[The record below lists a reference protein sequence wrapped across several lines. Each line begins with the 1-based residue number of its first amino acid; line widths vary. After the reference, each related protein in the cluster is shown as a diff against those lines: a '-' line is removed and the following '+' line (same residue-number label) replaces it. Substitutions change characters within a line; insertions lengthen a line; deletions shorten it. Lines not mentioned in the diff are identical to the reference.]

1 MRLFNKLYG
10 ISLFTLLLSVASC
23 TSETEEQHR
32 TSAPD
37 PSGSEARREV
47 ILTLKN
53 KLSVVK
59 TKAGDAIATTDENK
73 ISSLDIYVFGST
85 TENGT
90 YTYQERFSYRES
102 SAEMPSG
109 NDVTPLDLTAVG
121 SDGKQTNALLSL
133 KKGLF
138 VKIYCIANQSKL
150 IDPATDTVFNG
161 FIPLVQSNPGQP
173 GNTVTE
179 GTPTESD
186 FLLFK
191 SIQLDPASATDILKT
206 PLPMT
211 GAYATPL
218 DLTDFSVSAR
228 LQLGFR
234 LTRSVARFD
243 IVNDAATS
251 KFTIQSVSMA
261 NGRRGVSFF
270 PLKVTGTLPTAASG
284 DLITYPARPF
294 DGEKANAGNCLGAF
308 YTWPSPMGDGG
319 YLILSGR

>member
-47 ILTLKN
+47 MLTLKN

-59 TKAGDAIATTDENK
+59 TKAGDAIATADENK

-191 SIQLDPASATDILKT
+191 SIQLGQYGEWPS
-206 PLPMT
+206 
-211 GAYATPL
+211 G
-218 DLTDFSVSAR
+218 
-228 LQLGFR
+228 
-234 LTRSVARFD
+234 
-243 IVNDAATS
+243 S
-251 KFTIQSVSMA
+251 KFL
-261 NGRRGVSFF
+261 SF
-270 PLKVTGTLPTAASG
+270 KS
-284 DLITYPARPF
+284 Y
-294 DGEKANAGNCLGAF
+294 
-308 YTWPSPMGDGG
+308 G
-319 YLILSGR
+319 YFADSR

>member
-47 ILTLKN
+47 MLTLKN

-59 TKAGDAIATTDENK
+59 TKAGDAIATADENK

-109 NDVTPLDLTAVG
+109 NDVTPLDLTEVG

-133 KKGLF
+133 KKGL
-138 VKIYCIANQSKL
+138 CIGGASAVSAEVNPS
-150 IDPATDTVFNG
+150 TVFKTGDNR
-161 FIPLVQSNPGQP
+161 V
-173 GNTVTE
+173 GNLCNCV
-179 GTPTESD
+179 
-186 FLLFK
+186 
-191 SIQLDPASATDILKT
+191 
-206 PLPMT
+206 
-211 GAYATPL
+211 
-218 DLTDFSVSAR
+218 
-228 LQLGFR
+228 LQLLVRQYLFDN
-234 LTRSVARFD
+234 VAVLR
-243 IVNDAATS
+243 
-251 KFTIQSVSMA
+251 
-261 NGRRGVSFF
+261 
-270 PLKVTGTLPTAASG
+270 
-284 DLITYPARPF
+284 
-294 DGEKANAGNCLGAF
+294 
-308 YTWPSPMGDGG
+308 
-319 YLILSGR
+319 

>member
-32 TSAPD
+32 TSAPE

-47 ILTLKN
+47 MLTLKN

-59 TKAGDAIATTDENK
+59 TKAGDAIATADENK

-161 FIPLVQSNPGQP
+161 FIRAIES
-173 GNTVTE
+173 
-179 GTPTESD
+179 GT
-186 FLLFK
+186 
-191 SIQLDPASATDILKT
+191 
-206 PLPMT
+206 T
-211 GAYATPL
+211 G
-218 DLTDFSVSAR
+218 
-228 LQLGFR
+228 
-234 LTRSVARFD
+234 
-243 IVNDAATS
+243 
-251 KFTIQSVSMA
+251 
-261 NGRRGVSFF
+261 
-270 PLKVTGTLPTAASG
+270 
-284 DLITYPARPF
+284 
-294 DGEKANAGNCLGAF
+294 
-308 YTWPSPMGDGG
+308 
-319 YLILSGR
+319 